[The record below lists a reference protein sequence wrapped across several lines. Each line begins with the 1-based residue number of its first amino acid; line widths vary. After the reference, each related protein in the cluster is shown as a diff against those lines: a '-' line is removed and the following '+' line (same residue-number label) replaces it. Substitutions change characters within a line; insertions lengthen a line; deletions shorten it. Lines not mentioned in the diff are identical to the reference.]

1 MRNSKW
7 SKRIVETICTAIF
20 LIVLI
25 GIAAIY
31 SAEILKS
38 HAVVPGE
45 ADPFIYEDKVY
56 AYNHDLINILCMGID
71 SYESL
76 EKDAAQSE
84 RGQAD
89 AVYLISLNTK
99 TRDVKVLS
107 IPRDIMVPI
116 EIYDASGKRIATQS
130 AQLTLQYAYGKSEK
144 ESCKLMSQRVSDLL
158 GNIPIHRYCAL
169 NFNAIPYM
177 NDAVGGIEVTMDPNY
192 VDASLATTSP
202 DFRPGNTVLLQGG
215 MSLNYLHI
223 RDITTYASAAERME
237 RQKNYIRKYIEKA
250 KVMIKQEPKIIFQM
264 YKVLDVNMITDINNT
279 ELLSLATYLKNMK
292 FEADDIVSL
301 NGTRIKG
308 EKYEEVYIDDEETR
322 KVLTEVFFEEVQ

>member
-7 SKRIVETICTAIF
+7 SKRIIETICIVIF
-20 LIVLI
+20 LVILI
-25 GIAAIY
+25 IIAAIY
-31 SAEILKS
+31 SAEVLKS
-38 HAVVPGE
+38 HAVVQGV

-99 TRDVKVLS
+99 TRDVKVVS

-116 EIYDASGKRIATQS
+116 EIYNTSGEKIATQS
-130 AQLTLQYAYGKSEK
+130 AQLTLQYAYGKDEK
-144 ESCKLMSQRVSDLL
+144 ESCKLMSQKVSELL

-169 NFNAIPYM
+169 NFNAIPYL
-177 NDAVGGIEVTMDPNY
+177 NDAVGGITVTMDPDY
-192 VDASLATTSP
+192 VDASLATTST

-237 RQKNYIRKYIEKA
+237 RQKNYIRKYIETA
-250 KVMIKQEPKIIFQM
+250 KTKIKQDPKILFQM
-264 YKVLDVNMITDINNT
+264 YKVLDVNMTTNISNT
-279 ELLSLATYLKNMK
+279 ELLSLATFLENMK
-292 FEADDIVSL
+292 FETDDIVSL

-308 EKYEEVYIDDEETR
+308 EKYEEVYVNDEETM
-322 KVLTEVFFEEVQ
+322 KILTEVFFNEVQ